1 MDVAE
6 EVITL
11 ELSWPSV
18 SLLKLAPY
26 GSIYPSAFGLKWAS
40 SVQEHSSEYGARL
53 EVVDVER
60 VRLLQGALEALAPL
74 EQGDRRK
81 VLEGAVARIRG
92 TLVGTH
98 SGLA

>member
-1 MDVAE
+1 MR
-6 EVITL
+6 TL

-26 GSIYPSAFGLKWAS
+26 GSLYPSCFGLRWAAPIS
-40 SVQEHSSEYGARL
+40 EHSPDREARL
-53 EVVDVER
+53 EIVDVER